1 MINIPTQT
9 WAEGLAT
16 HSNPC
21 ATAPMGQNLEIGLW
35 KVTQVKQTHKSQ
47 ALMFLE
53 EEVPRCLPSLFLS
66 HVKTLC
72 EGNHLVK
79 QHQCP
84 GA

>member
-1 MINIPTQT
+1 
-9 WAEGLAT
+9 
-16 HSNPC
+16 
-21 ATAPMGQNLEIGLW
+21 MGQNLEIGLW

-72 EGNHLVK
+72 EGNLLQSSSISALVPDLRV
-79 QHQCP
+79 QSP
-84 GA
+84 GPWKDDY